1 MGAIVLDSPWLGQ
14 SYSPPTPLD
23 IETIESTVVNQLSAQ
38 ISGIEIAHFPDQP
51 EAYRMTHR
59 VGAALVRY
67 EGADYGKLMDSAAIV
82 QERTLKFE
90 VTLMMRDLG
99 WSVGGAPAGG
109 GTPGAYAMIEAV
121 RVALTGFAVPGCEA
135 SYPLRERF
143 LRRDKQGGVWIY
155 AITFAIRT
163 MAVEP
168 STPENFPLLA
178 LARAQEQ
185 GGVTAASTAPALYT
199 FDGSGEILLLHGNLT
214 AVQVTNPVTGA
225 TYTAEIDYTLDA
237 VNGSV
242 GRIENGA
249 IAAGASVAISYTYA
263 DVVTATVDG
272 GAAPT
277 APTN

>member
-14 SYSPPTPLD
+14 SFTPPTPLD
-23 IETIESTVVNQLSAQ
+23 IETIEAAVVSQLSGR

-59 VGAALVRY
+59 IGAALVRY

-90 VTLMMRDLG
+90 VTIMMRDLG

-121 RVALTGFAVPGCEA
+121 RAALTGFQVPGCEA

-143 LRRDKQGGVWIY
+143 LKRDKQGGVWIY
-155 AITFAIRT
+155 ATTFAIRT

-168 STPENFPLLA
+168 STPDNYPSLA
-178 LARAQEQ
+178 LARTQEK
-185 GGVTAASTAPALYT
+185 GGVTAANAAPALYT
-199 FDGSGEILLLHGNLT
+199 FDGSGQIQLPQGNLS
-214 AVQVTNPVTGA
+214 AVLVTNPTSGA
-225 TYTAEIDYTLDA
+225 LYVLGIDYTLDA
-237 VNGSV
+237 VNGTV
-242 GRIENGA
+242 GRTASGA
-249 IAAGASVAISYTYA
+249 IAAGALVTIAYTYA
-263 DVVTATVDG
+263 DVVMAIANG
-272 GAAPT
+272 GIAPT